1 MEEIH
6 PVDATD
12 AATLDQ
18 VVELIAAQ
26 QRQRERLI
34 IYVGEEADGI
44 RAELE
49 ALDPTWTDT
58 VRVVDGERGPA
69 ALSLSEWDPQIAR
82 SWIFGPWVD
91 GDDAAWDRWAR
102 PLVEAQLRLLPGAIT
117 SHELGG
123 TVENDRL
130 RRLADELGWPASE
143 INHAYVLDGAAA
155 GELVARTDHGL
166 RGIVADDLGLVAP
179 LHELEFPNTYFSAA
193 QLVERASKGEHVVLV
208 ATTDDG
214 HFAGYAAGRVQP
226 DGIGYIDFVAVE
238 PAARG
243 AGAGRRLVTGLVRR
257 LLPDAPKQEVH
268 LTVQAHRAPARA
280 LYADLG
286 FREDIGFVAYRSSAS

>member
-12 AATLDQ
+12 ATTLDH

-58 VRVVDGERGPA
+58 VRVVDGERGPV
-69 ALSLSEWDPQIAR
+69 ALSLSEWDLQIAR

-117 SHELGG
+117 
-123 TVENDRL
+123 
-130 RRLADELGWPASE
+130 
-143 INHAYVLDGAAA
+143 
-155 GELVARTDHGL
+155 
-166 RGIVADDLGLVAP
+166 
-179 LHELEFPNTYFSAA
+179 
-193 QLVERASKGEHVVLV
+193 
-208 ATTDDG
+208 
-214 HFAGYAAGRVQP
+214 
-226 DGIGYIDFVAVE
+226 
-238 PAARG
+238 
-243 AGAGRRLVTGLVRR
+243 
-257 LLPDAPKQEVH
+257 
-268 LTVQAHRAPARA
+268 
-280 LYADLG
+280 
-286 FREDIGFVAYRSSAS
+286 